1 MFEGAST
8 YYPLGKHFLD
18 YKTVKFIEEN
28 LKKFPL
34 EDITIGDAG
43 EVNNCQV
50 GRLVEDHPETFPK
63 QVNYEY
69 SNDILDVFK
78 SEKAKKFFE
87 SFLPKQG
94 SQTIRRCQ
102 FNLLKKGSY
111 VGRHLDTDSNPD
123 YEIACVLQ
131 LGNSFEGG
139 EFIVYPNKKSD
150 DKDAQIISPE
160 YGSITISMCKV
171 EHAVKEVTKG
181 TRTSLVTFIS
191 KDSGKNKRKK
201 VI

>member
-1 MFEGAST
+1 MFEGSSI

-18 YKTVKFIEEN
+18 KESVKFIEEN

-43 EVNNCQV
+43 EVNNCLV
-50 GRLVEDHPETFPK
+50 GRLVEDHPETYPK
-63 QVNYEY
+63 QVNNEY
-69 SNDILDVFK
+69 SNDILNIFK
-78 SEKAKKFFE
+78 SNKAKNFFE
-87 SFLPKQG
+87 KFLPKQG
-94 SQTIRRCQ
+94 FQTIRRCQ
-102 FNLLKKGSY
+102 FNLLKEGSY

-131 LGNSFEGG
+131 LGNSFKGG
-139 EFIVYPNKKSD
+139 EFVVYPNKNCDEKN
-150 DKDAQIISPE
+150 AQIISPE

-171 EHAVKEVTKG
+171 EHAVKEVKEG
-181 TRTSLVTFIS
+181 IRTSLVTFIS

-201 VI
+201 VA

>member
-1 MFEGAST
+1 MFEGSSL
-8 YYPLGKHFLD
+8 YFPLGKHFLD
-18 YKTVKFIEEN
+18 LETVKFIEEN

-50 GRLVEDHPETFPK
+50 GRLVEDHPESYPR
-63 QVNYEY
+63 QVNNEY
-69 SNDILDVFK
+69 SDELLEIFRSD
-78 SEKAKKFFE
+78 KAKNFFE
-87 SFLPKQG
+87 RFLPKKG
-94 SQTIRRCQ
+94 DQTIRRCQ

-150 DKDAQIISPE
+150 DSNAQIISPE

-171 EHAVKEVTKG
+171 EHAVKEVKKG

-201 VI
+201 VA